1 MRNWIIGAAA
11 LLAAAVAPGVA
22 AAATGYIDLGYATTN
37 ADTGGADNDADTWA
51 ADGVVAFDAHSL
63 GVQLDGRVGSLD
75 ADGGDVDFWNA
86 GAHVYKRQSNFLV
99 GGYVGVTNFDADGS
113 DDVSEWTVALEGQYY
128 FAKTTLNASL
138 SRSEGDDDIDLD
150 ATALDLGV
158 RHFLSDNFAIEGN
171 VGFAN
176 IDDGSDDA
184 DATTVGIGAE
194 YQLTSVPVSVFGGWQ
209 HSEIDDADVDFD
221 TFGVG
226 VRYNWGGTL
235 LDRDR
240 SGASLGRHT
249 GGVARALFGGAL

>member
-1 MRNWIIGAAA
+1 MRNWFIGAAA

-37 ADTGGADNDADTWA
+37 ADTGSTDTDADSWA
-51 ADGVVAFDAHSL
+51 ADGVVAFDAHAL
-63 GVQLDGRVGSLD
+63 GVQLDGRVGNLD
-75 ADGGDVDFWNA
+75 ADGADVDFWNA

-99 GGYVGVTNFDADGS
+99 GGYVGVTNFDTGGG

-128 FAKTTLNASL
+128 LAKTTLNASL
-138 SRSEGDDDIDLD
+138 SRSEGDSDINLD
-150 ATALDLGV
+150 ATAIDLGV
-158 RHFLSDNFAIEGN
+158 RHFINDNFAIEGN

-176 IDDGSDDA
+176 IDSGGDDA
-184 DATTVGIGAE
+184 DATSVGIGAE
-194 YQLTSVPVSVFGGWQ
+194 YQLASVPVSVFGGWQ
-209 HSEIDDADVDFD
+209 HSEIDDANLDFD

-249 GGVARALFGGAL
+249 GGFAHLFGGII